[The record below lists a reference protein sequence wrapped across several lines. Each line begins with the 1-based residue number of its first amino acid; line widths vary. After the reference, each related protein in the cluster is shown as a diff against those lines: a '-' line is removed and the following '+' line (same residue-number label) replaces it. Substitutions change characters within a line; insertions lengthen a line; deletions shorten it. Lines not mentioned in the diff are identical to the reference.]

1 MANTFVFQS
10 LFFWN
15 NLNNITWV
23 GAASTTYAVSILI
36 LLEQSQQLFVI
47 GADGVIDYVFQS
59 LFFWNNLNNPPTP
72 CKPHK

>member
-36 LLEQSQQLFVI
+36 LLEQSQQQDVHL
-47 GADGVIDYVFQS
+47 
-59 LFFWNNLNNPPTP
+59 LM
-72 CKPHK
+72 